1 MWQAAL
7 STVRDDDPDDHDD
20 GSDAALVEAA
30 RTDAATFERLYLG
43 YRDRIYWYLRGRTA
57 DDEDAADLTQQVFL
71 RVLDA
76 LPQYQPRRGPFAA
89 WLFGIA
95 RNMATDAHRR
105 RRTTVAWEAVP
116 AALQPV
122 DETDLEA
129 ATLRRDDL
137 DRLDALVR
145 ALEPEKREVLALRF
159 AARLTVPEIAAVIG
173 KREDATRKYL
183 ARTLHT
189 LKERYDDQ

>member
-1 MWQAAL
+1 MWQAVF
-7 STVRDDDPDDHDD
+7 STVHGDDPDDSG
-20 GSDAALVEAA
+20 GSDEAALVEAA
-30 RTDAATFERLYLG
+30 RADAAAFERLYLG

-95 RNMATDAHRR
+95 RHMAADAHRR
-105 RRTTVAWEAVP
+105 RRATVAWEVVP
-116 AALQPV
+116 AALHPV
-122 DETDLEA
+122 AETDLEA
-129 ATLRRDDL
+129 AALRRDDL

-145 ALEPEKREVLALRF
+145 ALDREKREVLALRF

-183 ARTLHT
+183 ARTLQT
-189 LKERYDDQ
+189 LKERYDDR

>member
-1 MWQAAL
+1 MA
-7 STVRDDDPDDHDD
+7 V
-20 GSDAALVEAA
+20 DA
-30 RTDAATFERLYLG
+30 
-43 YRDRIYWYLRGRTA
+43 
-57 DDEDAADLTQQVFL
+57 
-71 RVLDA
+71 
-76 LPQYQPRRGPFAA
+76 
-89 WLFGIA
+89 
-95 RNMATDAHRR
+95 RR
-105 RRTTVAWEAVP
+105 RRHTTVAWEVVP

-129 ATLRRDDL
+129 AALRRDDL

>member
-1 MWQAAL
+1 MWQAVL
-7 STVRDDDPDDHDD
+7 STVHGDDPDDYDD
-20 GSDAALVEAA
+20 GGDAALVEAA
-30 RTDAATFERLYLG
+30 RTDAAAFERLYLG
-43 YRDRIYWYLRGRTA
+43 YRDRIYWYLRGRTS
-57 DDEDAADLTQQVFL
+57 DPEDAADLTQQVFL

-95 RNMATDAHRR
+95 RNMAADAHRR
-105 RRTTVAWEAVP
+105 RRTTVAWDVVP
-116 AALQPV
+116 AALQLT
-122 DETDLEA
+122 DGTDLEA
-129 ATLRRDDL
+129 AALRRDDL
-137 DRLDALVR
+137 ARLDALVR
-145 ALEPEKREVLALRF
+145 ALDVEKREVLALRF
-159 AARLTVPEIAAVIG
+159 AARLTVLEIAAVIG